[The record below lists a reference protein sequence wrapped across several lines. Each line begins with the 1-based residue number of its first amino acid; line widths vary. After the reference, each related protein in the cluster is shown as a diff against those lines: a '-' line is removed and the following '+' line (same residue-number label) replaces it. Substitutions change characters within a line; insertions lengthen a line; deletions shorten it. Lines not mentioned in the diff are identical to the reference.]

1 MRKIYIMRLKKIPQL
16 VKNRVDN
23 FLCNDSEV
31 KIESLEKEVDEL
43 KIKIE
48 KLNKDMSIVVVAM
61 KEMYLN
67 IEQLMLH
74 STLNHPIQYN
84 NTTLNEDDDESH

>member
-1 MRKIYIMRLKKIPQL
+1 MRLKKIPQL